1 VKSGCRGRA
10 RGTRGF
16 TLIEVLVALSLA
28 GIVLASLVPLLVAS
42 VHGVDQARRLT
53 TASGLAQGKLEEI
66 RNTAGVVA
74 GGSDSVDATG
84 RGETY
89 TRTWTVGAGPT
100 ATCKTLTVAVAWNE
114 RGSHSVSLHSILE
127 Q

>member
-1 VKSGCRGRA
+1 VKSGRRVRA

-16 TLIEVLVALSLA
+16 TLIEVLVALSLT
-28 GIVLASLVPLLVAS
+28 GVVLASLVPLLVAS
-42 VHGVDQARRLT
+42 VHGADQARRVT
-53 TASGLAQGKLEEI
+53 TASGLAQAKLEEI
-66 RNTAGVVA
+66 RNTTGVVV

-84 RGETY
+84 KGETY

-100 ATCKTLTVAVAWNE
+100 ATCKAFTVAVAWNQH
-114 RGSHSVSLHSILE
+114 GSHSVALHSILE

>member
-1 VKSGCRGRA
+1 MKSGWHRRA

-16 TLIEVLVALSLA
+16 TLIEVLVALSLS

-42 VHGVDQARRLT
+42 VRGVDQARRLT
-53 TASGLAQGKLEEI
+53 TASGLAQAKLEEI
-66 RNTAGVVA
+66 RNTTGVVA

-84 RGETY
+84 KGETY

-100 ATCKTLTVAVAWNE
+100 ATCKTLTVTVAWSQ
-114 RGSHSVSLHSILE
+114 RGSHSTSLHSILE

>member
-1 VKSGCRGRA
+1 MKRGWRGRA

-16 TLIEVLVALSLA
+16 TLLEVLVALSLS
-28 GIVLASLVPLLVAS
+28 GLVLASLVPLLVAS
-42 VHGVDQARRLT
+42 IRGVDQARRLT
-53 TASGLAQGKLEEI
+53 TASGLAQAKLEEI
-66 RNTAGVVA
+66 RNTAGVVV

-100 ATCKTLTVAVAWNE
+100 ATCKTLTVTVAWSEHGN
-114 RGSHSVSLHSILE
+114 HSASLHSILE